1 MPSRPSSLPPGE
13 ARGPAE
19 RPPTRGRIRTLASR
33 ALPART
39 RSVALG
45 TGVVALAAVAAL
57 VASALTGT
65 GSASADASALADPAA
80 ARATSGLRALDGS
93 APAWPAA
100 APAVRLGD
108 APADQTIAFTVLL
121 DPTRSD
127 ATPAVAAWLRDRGLD
142 VGDARGEVAA
152 LPVSGTL
159 AVASRAFDTGFA
171 RFRVGG
177 REFVA
182 PERTLAVPAALDA
195 VRGVAGTVQG
205 DVLMPSDAE
214 PADAQAAPAAQAA
227 ATAQAPAAAAVPA
240 PIPGQA
246 SGGSPASSADDGTCA
261 AWWGQRLTD
270 AWPASVAV
278 AHRSNSLCGYG
289 PAQLRRVDD
298 VPAEDRGAGAT
309 IAIVAA
315 YDDPDTQADTDTYSR
330 AVGEPAFT
338 AGQYR
343 DHPSASPRTGIC
355 GGPTAWTDEQH
366 LDVQAVHAMA
376 PDAAVSYWGA
386 DDCTSTSLY
395 TRILDA
401 AEDGPDVISLSFGA
415 MEGLD
420 TADDRELLNRV
431 LVEAAARDVSVFA
444 STGNDGDYSGVGD
457 HGGNATVASPA
468 SSPYVTA
475 VGATS
480 TGLAEDGS
488 IAVEAGWETETRFAR
503 NGALIPP
510 GFAFGAGG
518 GQSAVYARPT
528 WQADRLAVAGTG
540 RLLPDVASLGDPN
553 TGFITYGPHKGRTE
567 YAAHGG
573 TSLATPMV
581 ASMVAISKAVTGR
594 RFGLASPAL
603 YALMGTGALR
613 DVQPASAATW
623 SPTGPS
629 AGALWPETLFLW
641 DTGRQRLRSAPGWDD
656 VTGAGVPAGRAFI
669 EGLGAEAGR

>member
-1 MPSRPSSLPPGE
+1 MPSRPSSLPPVE

-19 RPPTRGRIRTLASR
+19 RPPTEGRIRALVRRTPSSR
-33 ALPART
+33 ART
-39 RSVALG
+39 VALG
-45 TGVVALAAVAAL
+45 TGAVALVAVAAL
-57 VASALTGT
+57 VASALAGT
-65 GSASADASALADPAA
+65 GSASASADGDPSA
-80 ARATSGLRALDGS
+80 ARAAAGLRAIAGS
-93 APAWPAA
+93 APSWPAGTS
-100 APAVRLGD
+100 AVRVGD
-108 APADQTIAFTVLL
+108 APADATVALTVLL
-121 DPTRSD
+121 DPARPD
-127 ATPAVAAWLRDRGLD
+127 AAPAVAAWLRDRGLD
-142 VGDARGEVAA
+142 VGDARDEVSA

-159 AVASRAFDTGFA
+159 ALASRAFDTGFA
-171 RFRVGG
+171 RFRVAG
-177 REFVA
+177 REVVA
-182 PERTLAVPAALDA
+182 PERTLAVPATLDA

-214 PADAQAAPAAQAA
+214 SDTAHAGDAQAADDAQSPDAAD
-227 ATAQAPAAAAVPA
+227 PVPA

-246 SGGSPASSADDGTCA
+246 TGGSPASSADDGTCA

-270 AWPASVAV
+270 AWPASVDV

-298 VPAEDRGAGAT
+298 VPAEDRGSGAT

-315 YDDPDTQADTDTYSR
+315 YDDPDTQADTDTYSL

-376 PDAAVSYWGA
+376 PDATVSYWGA

-431 LVEAAARDVSVFA
+431 LVEAASRDVSVFA

-488 IAVEAGWETETRFAR
+488 IAVEAGWETQTRFAR

-518 GQSAVYARPT
+518 GHSAEYARPT

-540 RLLPDVASLGDPN
+540 RLLPDVASLGDPD

-594 RFGLASPAL
+594 RFGLAGPAL

-623 SPTGPS
+623 SPKGPS
-629 AGALWPETLFLW
+629 AGALWPETLFMW
-641 DTGRQRLRSAPGWDD
+641 DTGRQGLRSAPGWDD

>member
-1 MPSRPSSLPPGE
+1 MPTRPSSLPPVE
-13 ARGPAE
+13 ARGPAGG
-19 RPPTRGRIRTLASR
+19 PPTEGRTR
-33 ALPART
+33 ALARRPLSRRART
-39 RSVALG
+39 VALG
-45 TGVVALAAVAAL
+45 TGTVALVAAAAL
-57 VASALTGT
+57 VASALTST
-65 GSASADASALADPAA
+65 GSASADAGSAA
-80 ARATSGLRALDGS
+80 ARAASGLRALGGS
-93 APAWPAA
+93 APAWPVAS
-100 APAVRLGD
+100 PAVRLGD
-108 APADQTIAFTVLL
+108 APADATIAFTVLL
-121 DPTRSD
+121 DPARPD
-127 ATPAVAAWLRDRGLD
+127 AAPAVAAWLRDRGLD
-142 VGDARGEVAA
+142 VGDARQEVGA

-159 AVASRAFDTGFA
+159 ALASRAFDTGFA
-171 RFRVGG
+171 RFRVDG
-177 REFVA
+177 REVIA
-182 PERTLAVPAALDA
+182 PERTLAVPAVLDA

-205 DVLMPSDAE
+205 DVLMPTDAA
-214 PADAQAAPAAQAA
+214 ADDGSAASAA
-227 ATAQAPAAAAVPA
+227 ATPVPA

-270 AWPASVAV
+270 AWPASVDV

-343 DHPSASPRTGIC
+343 DHPSASPRTGVC

-431 LVEAAARDVSVFA
+431 LVEAASRDVSVFA

-518 GQSAVYARPT
+518 GQSAEYARPT

-629 AGALWPETLFLW
+629 AGALWPETLFMW
-641 DTGRQRLRSAPGWDD
+641 DTGRQGLRSAPGWDD

-669 EGLGAEAGR
+669 DGLGAEAGR

>member
-1 MPSRPSSLPPGE
+1 MPSRPSSLPPVE

-19 RPPTRGRIRTLASR
+19 RPPTGGRIRALARRRPLS
-33 ALPART
+33 AHARP
-39 RSVALG
+39 VALG

-57 VASALTGT
+57 VASALAGT
-65 GSASADASALADPAA
+65 GSASAVADPAA
-80 ARATSGLRALDGS
+80 ARAASGLRALDGS

-100 APAVRLGD
+100 DPAVREGD
-108 APADQTIAFTVLL
+108 APADATASFTVLL
-121 DPTRSD
+121 DPARPD
-127 ATPAVAAWLRDRGLD
+127 AAPAVAAWLRDRGLD

-641 DTGRQRLRSAPGWDD
+641 DTGRQGLRSAPGWDD

>member
-1 MPSRPSSLPPGE
+1 MPSRPSSLPPVE

-19 RPPTRGRIRTLASR
+19 RPPTEGRIR
-33 ALPART
+33 ALVRRPLSSPA

-45 TGVVALAAVAAL
+45 TGAVALVAVAAL
-57 VASALTGT
+57 VASALAGT
-65 GSASADASALADPAA
+65 GSASASATADGDPAA
-80 ARATSGLRALDGS
+80 ARVAAGLRAIDGS
-93 APAWPAA
+93 APSWPAGTS
-100 APAVRLGD
+100 AVRVGD
-108 APADQTIAFTVLL
+108 APADATVALTVLL
-121 DPTRSD
+121 DPARPD
-127 ATPAVAAWLRDRGLD
+127 AAPAVAAWLRDSGLD
-142 VGDARGEVAA
+142 VGDARDEVSA

-159 AVASRAFDTGFA
+159 ALASRAFDTGFA
-171 RFRVGG
+171 RFRVAG
-177 REFVA
+177 REVVA

-214 PADAQAAPAAQAA
+214 SGTAQAADDAQAPD
-227 ATAQAPAAAAVPA
+227 ATDPVPA

-270 AWPASVAV
+270 AWPASVDV

-298 VPAEDRGAGAT
+298 VPAADRGAGAT

-401 AEDGPDVISLSFGA
+401 VEEAPDVISLSFGA

-431 LVEAAARDVSVFA
+431 LVEAASRDVSVFA

-518 GQSAVYARPT
+518 GQSAEYARPT

-553 TGFITYGPHKGRTE
+553 TGFITYGPHKGRTQ

-623 SPTGPS
+623 SPKGPS

-641 DTGRQRLRSAPGWDD
+641 DTGRQGLRSAPGWDD

>member
-1 MPSRPSSLPPGE
+1 MPSRPSSLPPLE
-13 ARGPAE
+13 ADGPAE
-19 RPPTRGRIRTLASR
+19 RPPTEGRIRALARRIPVPPR
-33 ALPART
+33 AR
-39 RSVALG
+39 RVALG
-45 TGVVALAAVAAL
+45 TGAVALMAAAALAASTLA
-57 VASALTGT
+57 GT
-65 GSASADASALADPAA
+65 GSASAVADPAV
-80 ARATSGLRALDGS
+80 ARAASGLRTLNGS
-93 APAWPAA
+93 APSWPGGSAT
-100 APAVRLGD
+100 RLGD
-108 APADQTIAFTVLL
+108 APADAAAAFTVLL
-121 DPTRSD
+121 DPTRAD
-127 ATPAVAAWLRDRGLD
+127 AAPAVAAWLRDRGLD
-142 VGDARGEVAA
+142 VGDVRGDVAA

-159 AVASRAFDTGFA
+159 ARASRAFDTGFA

-177 REFVA
+177 REVVA

-195 VRGVAGTVQG
+195 VRGVAGTAQG

-214 PADAQAAPAAQAA
+214 ADDAQAAGTQAPDA
-227 ATAQAPAAAAVPA
+227 ATPDAATPVPA

-261 AWWGQRLTD
+261 SWWGQRLTD
-270 AWPASVAV
+270 AWPASVDV
-278 AHRSNSLCGYG
+278 AHRSDSLCGYG

-309 IAIVAA
+309 VAIVAA
-315 YDDPDTQADTDTYSR
+315 YDDPDTAADTDTYSR
-330 AVGEPAFT
+330 AVGEPAFS
-338 AGQYR
+338 AGQYL

-355 GGPTAWTDEQH
+355 GGPTAWTEEQH

-376 PDAAVSYWGA
+376 PDATVSYWGA

-401 AEDGPDVISLSFGA
+401 AEEGPDVISLSFGG

-431 LVEAAARDVSVFA
+431 LVEAASRDVSVFA
-444 STGNDGDYSGVGD
+444 STGNDGDYSGFGD

-518 GQSAVYARPT
+518 GQSAEYARPS
-528 WQADRLAVAGTG
+528 WQADRLSVHGTG

-553 TGFITYGPHKGRTE
+553 TGFVTYGPHKGRTE
-567 YAAHGG
+567 YATHGG

-594 RFGLASPAL
+594 RFGLASPAI

-641 DTGRQRLRSAPGWDD
+641 DTGRQSLRSGPGWDD
-656 VTGAGVPAGRAFI
+656 VTGAGVPAGRAFV

>member
-1 MPSRPSSLPPGE
+1 MPSRPSSLPPV
-13 ARGPAE
+13 AAHGPAE
-19 RPPTRGRIRTLASR
+19 RPPTEGRIRALARYPQSR
-33 ALPART
+33 RARA
-39 RSVALG
+39 VALG
-45 TGVVALAAVAAL
+45 TGAVALVAVAAL
-57 VASALTGT
+57 VANALTGT
-65 GSASADASALADPAA
+65 GSASADASASADPAV
-80 ARATSGLRALDGS
+80 ARAASGLRALDGS
-93 APAWPAA
+93 APSWPAA
-100 APAVRLGD
+100 ASPARIGD
-108 APADQTIAFTVLL
+108 APDDATVALTVLL
-121 DPTRSD
+121 DPARPD
-127 ATPAVAAWLRDRGLD
+127 AAPAVAAWLRDRGLD
-142 VGDARGEVAA
+142 VGDARGEVSA

-159 AVASRAFDTGFA
+159 ALASRAFDTAFA
-171 RFRVGG
+171 RFRVDG
-177 REFVA
+177 REVVA

-205 DVLMPSDAE
+205 DVLMPTDAE
-214 PADAQAAPAAQAA
+214 ADD
-227 ATAQAPAAAAVPA
+227 AQAPADAHATDAASPVPA

-270 AWPASVAV
+270 AWPASVDV

-518 GQSAVYARPT
+518 GQSAEYARPT

-540 RLLPDVASLGDPN
+540 RLLPDVASLGDPD

-594 RFGLASPAL
+594 RFGLASPWL
-603 YALMGTGALR
+603 YALMGTSALR

-623 SPTGPS
+623 SPRGPS
-629 AGALWPETLFLW
+629 AGALWPETLFMW
-641 DTGRQRLRSAPGWDD
+641 DTGRQGLRSAPGWDD

-669 EGLGAEAGR
+669 EGLGAGAAR

>member
-1 MPSRPSSLPPGE
+1 MGSRPSSLPPVE

-19 RPPTRGRIRTLASR
+19 RPPTEGRIR
-33 ALPART
+33 ALVRRPLSSPA

-45 TGVVALAAVAAL
+45 TGAVALVAVAAL
-57 VASALTGT
+57 VASALAGT
-65 GSASADASALADPAA
+65 GSASASATADGDPAA
-80 ARATSGLRALDGS
+80 ARVAAGLRAIDGS
-93 APAWPAA
+93 APSWPAGTS
-100 APAVRLGD
+100 AVRVGD
-108 APADQTIAFTVLL
+108 APADATVALTVLL
-121 DPTRSD
+121 DPARPD
-127 ATPAVAAWLRDRGLD
+127 AAPAVAAWLRDSGLD
-142 VGDARGEVAA
+142 VGDARDEVSA

-159 AVASRAFDTGFA
+159 ALASRAFDTGFA
-171 RFRVGG
+171 RFRVAG
-177 REFVA
+177 REVVA

-214 PADAQAAPAAQAA
+214 SGTAQAADDAQAPD
-227 ATAQAPAAAAVPA
+227 ATDPVPA

-270 AWPASVAV
+270 AWPASVDV

-298 VPAEDRGAGAT
+298 VPAADRGAGAT

-401 AEDGPDVISLSFGA
+401 VEEAPDVISLSFGA

-431 LVEAAARDVSVFA
+431 LVEAASRDVSVFA

-518 GQSAVYARPT
+518 GQSAEYARPT

-553 TGFITYGPHKGRTE
+553 TGFITYGPHKGRTQ

-623 SPTGPS
+623 SPKGPS

-641 DTGRQRLRSAPGWDD
+641 DTGRQGLRSAPGWDD

>member
-1 MPSRPSSLPPGE
+1 MPSRPSSLPPVT
-13 ARGPAE
+13 AHGPAE
-19 RPPTRGRIRTLASR
+19 RPPTEGRIRALARYPQSR
-33 ALPART
+33 RARA
-39 RSVALG
+39 VALG
-45 TGVVALAAVAAL
+45 TGAVALVAVAAL
-57 VASALTGT
+57 VANALTGT
-65 GSASADASALADPAA
+65 GSASADASASADPAV
-80 ARATSGLRALDGS
+80 ARAASGLRALDGS
-93 APAWPAA
+93 APSWPAA
-100 APAVRLGD
+100 ASPARIGD
-108 APADQTIAFTVLL
+108 APDDATVALTVLL
-121 DPTRSD
+121 DPARPD
-127 ATPAVAAWLRDRGLD
+127 AAPAVAAWLRDRGLD
-142 VGDARGEVAA
+142 VGDARGEVSA

-159 AVASRAFDTGFA
+159 ALASRAFDTAFA
-171 RFRVGG
+171 RFRVDG
-177 REFVA
+177 REVVA

-205 DVLMPSDAE
+205 DVLMPTDAE
-214 PADAQAAPAAQAA
+214 ADD
-227 ATAQAPAAAAVPA
+227 AQAPADAHATDAASPVPA

-270 AWPASVAV
+270 AWPASVDV

-518 GQSAVYARPT
+518 GQSAEYARPT

-540 RLLPDVASLGDPN
+540 RLLPDVASLGDPE

-594 RFGLASPAL
+594 RFGLASPWL
-603 YALMGTGALR
+603 SALMGTSALR

-623 SPTGPS
+623 SPRGPS
-629 AGALWPETLFLW
+629 AGALWPETLFMW
-641 DTGRQRLRSAPGWDD
+641 DTGRQGLRSAPGWDD

-669 EGLGAEAGR
+669 EGLGAGAAR

>member
-1 MPSRPSSLPPGE
+1 MPSRPSSLPPVE

-121 DPTRSD
+121 DPTRSG

-142 VGDARGEVAA
+142 VGDARGEVGA

-159 AVASRAFDTGFA
+159 ALASRAFDTGFA

-177 REFVA
+177 REVVA
-182 PERTLAVPAALDA
+182 PERALAVPAALDA

-214 PADAQAAPAAQAA
+214 SDATLSADTAQAAD
-227 ATAQAPAAAAVPA
+227 ATSPVPA

-270 AWPASVAV
+270 AWPASVDV

-315 YDDPDTQADTDTYSR
+315 YDDPDTQTDTDTYSR

-431 LVEAAARDVSVFA
+431 LVEAASRDVSVFA

-518 GQSAVYARPT
+518 GQSAEYARPT

-553 TGFITYGPHKGRTE
+553 TGFITYGPHKGRTQ

-594 RFGLASPAL
+594 RFGLASPWL
-603 YALMGTGALR
+603 YALMGTSALR

-641 DTGRQRLRSAPGWDD
+641 DTGRQGLRSAPGWDD
-656 VTGAGVPAGRAFI
+656 VTGAGVPAGRAFV

>member
-1 MPSRPSSLPPGE
+1 MPSRPSSLPPVE

-19 RPPTRGRIRTLASR
+19 RPPTEGRIRTLVRR
-33 ALPART
+33 APRPAHG
-39 RSVALG
+39 RSVAIG

-65 GSASADASALADPAA
+65 GSASASADASAAAA
-80 ARATSGLRALDGS
+80 ARAASGLRALDGS
-93 APAWPAA
+93 APSWPAA
-100 APAVRLGD
+100 ASAARIGD
-108 APADQTIAFTVLL
+108 APADATIALTVLL
-121 DPTRSD
+121 DPARPD
-127 ATPAVAAWLRDRGLD
+127 ATPAVAAWLRDRGLE
-142 VGDARGEVAA
+142 VGDARGEVSA

-159 AVASRAFDTGFA
+159 ALASRAFDTGFA
-171 RFRVGG
+171 RFRVDG
-177 REFVA
+177 REVIA

-205 DVLMPSDAE
+205 DVLMPTDAE
-214 PADAQAAPAAQAA
+214 AEDTSTTAAD
-227 ATAQAPAAAAVPA
+227 TAQAPSAADPVPA

-270 AWPASVAV
+270 AWPASVDV

-315 YDDPDTQADTDTYSR
+315 YDDPDTKADTDTYSL

-343 DHPSASPRTGIC
+343 DHPSAAPRTGIC

-518 GQSAVYARPT
+518 GQSAEYARPT
-528 WQADRLAVAGTG
+528 WQADRLPVAGTG
-540 RLLPDVASLGDPN
+540 RLLPDVASLGDPD
-553 TGFITYGPHKGRTE
+553 TGFITYGPHKGRTQ

-629 AGALWPETLFLW
+629 AGALWPETLFMW
-641 DTGRQRLRSAPGWDD
+641 DTGRQGLRSAPGWDD

-669 EGLGAEAGR
+669 EGLGAGARR

>member
-1 MPSRPSSLPPGE
+1 MPSRPSSLPPVE
-13 ARGPAE
+13 ARGPAG
-19 RPPTRGRIRTLASR
+19 RPPTRGRIRAFVSCT
-33 ALPART
+33 LPACT

-57 VASALTGT
+57 VASALAGT
-65 GSASADASALADPAA
+65 GSASALADPAA
-80 ARATSGLRALDGS
+80 ARAASGLRALDGS

-121 DPTRSD
+121 DPARSD
-127 ATPAVAAWLRDRGLD
+127 AAPAVAAWLRDRGLD
-142 VGDARGEVAA
+142 VGDARGEVGA

-159 AVASRAFDTGFA
+159 ALASRAFDTGFA
-171 RFRVGG
+171 RFRVAG
-177 REFVA
+177 REVVA

-214 PADAQAAPAAQAA
+214 SDAALAAD
-227 ATAQAPAAAAVPA
+227 TAEAPAAADPVPA

-270 AWPASVAV
+270 AWPASVDV

-309 IAIVAA
+309 VAIVAA
-315 YDDPDTQADTDTYSR
+315 YDDPDTAADTDTYSR

-343 DHPSASPRTGIC
+343 DHPSAAPRTGIC

-431 LVEAAARDVSVFA
+431 LVEAASRDVSVFA

-518 GQSAVYARPT
+518 GQSAEYARPS

-553 TGFITYGPHKGRTE
+553 TGFITYGPHQGRTQ

-594 RFGLASPAL
+594 RFGLASPWL

-623 SPTGPS
+623 SPRGPS

-641 DTGRQRLRSAPGWDD
+641 DTGRQGLRSAPGWDD

>member
-1 MPSRPSSLPPGE
+1 MPSRPSSLPPVE

-19 RPPTRGRIRTLASR
+19 RPPTAGRILALAR
-33 ALPART
+33 RRPLPARA

-45 TGVVALAAVAAL
+45 TGIVALAAVAAL
-57 VASALTGT
+57 VATALAGT
-65 GSASADASALADPAA
+65 GSASAASDPAA
-80 ARATSGLRALDGS
+80 ERAASGLRALEGS
-93 APAWPAA
+93 APSWSAA
-100 APAVRLGD
+100 VPAVRLGD
-108 APADQTIAFTVLL
+108 APADATAAFTVLL
-121 DPTRSD
+121 DPARPD
-127 ATPAVAAWLRDRGLD
+127 AAPAVAAWLRDRGLD
-142 VGDARGEVAA
+142 VGDARGEVSA

-159 AVASRAFDTGFA
+159 ALASRAFDTGFA

-177 REFVA
+177 REVVA

-214 PADAQAAPAAQAA
+214 SDAALAAD
-227 ATAQAPAAAAVPA
+227 TAEAPAAATPIPA

-315 YDDPDTQADTDTYSR
+315 YDDPDTKADTDTYSR
-330 AVGEPAFT
+330 TVGEPVFT

-431 LVEAAARDVSVFA
+431 LVEAASRDVSVFA

-480 TGLAEDGS
+480 TGLAQDGS

-540 RLLPDVASLGDPN
+540 RLLPDVASLGDPD
-553 TGFITYGPHKGRTE
+553 TGFITYGPHQGRTE

-613 DVQPASAATW
+613 DVQPSSAATW
-623 SPTGPS
+623 SPKGPS

-641 DTGRQRLRSAPGWDD
+641 DTGRQGLRSAPGWDD

-669 EGLGAEAGR
+669 DGLGAEAGR

>member
-1 MPSRPSSLPPGE
+1 
-13 ARGPAE
+13 
-19 RPPTRGRIRTLASR
+19 
-33 ALPART
+33 
-39 RSVALG
+39 
-45 TGVVALAAVAAL
+45 
-57 VASALTGT
+57 
-65 GSASADASALADPAA
+65 
-80 ARATSGLRALDGS
+80 
-93 APAWPAA
+93 
-100 APAVRLGD
+100 
-108 APADQTIAFTVLL
+108 
-121 DPTRSD
+121 
-127 ATPAVAAWLRDRGLD
+127 
-142 VGDARGEVAA
+142 
-152 LPVSGTL
+152 
-159 AVASRAFDTGFA
+159 
-171 RFRVGG
+171 
-177 REFVA
+177 
-182 PERTLAVPAALDA
+182 A

-205 DVLMPSDAE
+205 DVLMPTDAE
-214 PADAQAAPAAQAA
+214 ADD
-227 ATAQAPAAAAVPA
+227 AQAPADAHATDAASPVPA

-270 AWPASVAV
+270 AWPASVDV

-518 GQSAVYARPT
+518 GQSAEYARPT

-540 RLLPDVASLGDPN
+540 RLLPDVASLGDPE

-594 RFGLASPAL
+594 RFGLASPWL
-603 YALMGTGALR
+603 YALMGTSALR

-623 SPTGPS
+623 SPRGPS
-629 AGALWPETLFLW
+629 AGALWPETLFMW
-641 DTGRQRLRSAPGWDD
+641 DTGRQGLRSAPGWDD

-669 EGLGAEAGR
+669 EGLGAGAAR

>member
-1 MPSRPSSLPPGE
+1 MPSRPSSLPPVE
-13 ARGPAE
+13 ARGPAH
-19 RPPTRGRIRTLASR
+19 RPPTDGRIRALVRR
-33 ALPART
+33 APRPARG

-57 VASALTGT
+57 VASALVGT
-65 GSASADASALADPAA
+65 GSASAVADPAA
-80 ARATSGLRALDGS
+80 ARAAAGLRALDGS
-93 APAWPAA
+93 APSWPAA
-100 APAVRLGD
+100 ASPARIGD
-108 APADQTIAFTVLL
+108 APADATVAFTVLL
-121 DPTRSD
+121 DPARPD
-127 ATPAVAAWLRDRGLD
+127 AAPAVAAWLRDRGLE
-142 VGDARGEVAA
+142 VGDARPEVGA

-159 AVASRAFDTGFA
+159 ALASRAFDTGFA
-171 RFRVGG
+171 LFRVDG
-177 REFVA
+177 REVVA

-205 DVLMPSDAE
+205 DVLMPTDAE
-214 PADAQAAPAAQAA
+214 ADDARAPGDAEATADASP
-227 ATAQAPAAAAVPA
+227 VPA

-270 AWPASVAV
+270 AWPASVDV

-315 YDDPDTQADTDTYSR
+315 YDDPDTRADTDTYSR
-330 AVGEPAFT
+330 AVGEPAFA

-457 HGGNATVASPA
+457 HGGTATVASPA

-540 RLLPDVASLGDPN
+540 RLLPDVASLGDPD

-629 AGALWPETLFLW
+629 AGALWPETLYMW
-641 DTGRQRLRSAPGWDD
+641 DTGRQGLRSAPGWDD

>member
-1 MPSRPSSLPPGE
+1 MPSRPSPLRPHV
-13 ARGPAE
+13 AA
-19 RPPTRGRIRTLASR
+19 RPPEHVPTEGRIR
-33 ALPART
+33 
-39 RSVALG
+39 
-45 TGVVALAAVAAL
+45 ALARDRSRPPRARSAAAATCALALVAVAAL
-57 VASALTGT
+57 VASTLA
-65 GSASADASALADPAA
+65 GSGSGSPSRDADPAA
-80 ARATSGLRALDGS
+80 APAAAGLRALDGS
-93 APAWPAA
+93 APSWPADTA
-100 APAVRLGD
+100 AVRVGD
-108 APADQTIAFTVLL
+108 APPDSTVALTVLL
-121 DPTRSD
+121 DPARSD
-127 ATPAVAAWLRDRGLD
+127 AAPAVAAWLRGRGLD
-142 VGDARGEVAA
+142 VGDVRGEVAA
-152 LPVSGTL
+152 LPVSGEL
-159 AVASRAFDTGFA
+159 DLASRAFGTGFA

-177 REFVA
+177 REVVA
-182 PERTLAVPAALDA
+182 PERPLAVPAALDA
-195 VRGVAGTVQG
+195 VHGVAGTVQG
-205 DVLMPSDAE
+205 DVLMPTDAE
-214 PADAQAAPAAQAA
+214 GGAPS
-227 ATAQAPAAAAVPA
+227 PVPA

-261 AWWGQRLTD
+261 SWWGQRLTD
-270 AWPASVAV
+270 AWPASVEV
-278 AHRSNSLCGYG
+278 GHRSNALCGYG

-309 IAIVAA
+309 IAVVAA
-315 YDDPDTQADTDTYSR
+315 YDDPDTKADTDTYSR

-343 DHPSASPRTGIC
+343 DHPSAAPRTGSC

-376 PDAAVSYWGA
+376 PEAAVSYWGA

-431 LVEAAARDVSVFA
+431 IVEAAARDVSVFA

-457 HGGNATVASPA
+457 HGGSATVASPA

-518 GQSAVYARPT
+518 GQSAEYARPT

-540 RLLPDVASLGDPN
+540 RLLPDVASLGDPD

-603 YALMGTGALR
+603 YALMGTSALR
-613 DVQPASAATW
+613 DVRPASAAMW
-623 SPTGPS
+623 SPRGPS

-641 DTGRQRLRSAPGWDD
+641 DTGRQGLRSAPGWDD
-656 VTGAGVPAGRAFI
+656 VTGAGVPAGRAFVD
-669 EGLGAEAGR
+669 GLGAEAGR

>member
-1 MPSRPSSLPPGE
+1 MPSRPSSLPPVE

-19 RPPTRGRIRTLASR
+19 RPPTGGRIRALARRRPRPSR
-33 ALPART
+33 A

-45 TGVVALAAVAAL
+45 SGVVALAAVTAL
-57 VASALTGT
+57 VASALAGT
-65 GSASADASALADPAA
+65 GSASAVADPAA
-80 ARATSGLRALDGS
+80 ARAASGLRALDGS
-93 APAWPAA
+93 APSWPADGSVA
-100 APAVRLGD
+100 RIGD
-108 APADQTIAFTVLL
+108 ASADATVALTMLL
-121 DPTRSD
+121 DPTRPD
-127 ATPAVAAWLRDRGLD
+127 AAPAVAAWLRDRGLD
-142 VGDARGEVAA
+142 VGDARGEVGA

-159 AVASRAFDTGFA
+159 ALAARAFDTGFA
-171 RFRVGG
+171 RFRVDGH
-177 REFVA
+177 EVVA

-214 PADAQAAPAAQAA
+214 SDDTQA
-227 ATAQAPAAAAVPA
+227 TGGRQAPTAASPVPA

-270 AWPASVAV
+270 AWPASVDV

-298 VPAEDRGAGAT
+298 VPADDRGAGAT

-315 YDDPDTQADTDTYSR
+315 YDDPDTASDTDTYSR

-343 DHPSASPRTGIC
+343 DHPSTAPRTGIC

-376 PDAAVSYWGA
+376 PEAAVSYWGA
-386 DDCTSTSLY
+386 DDCTSSSLY

-401 AEDGPDVISLSFGA
+401 AEDGPDVISLSFGG

-457 HGGNATVASPA
+457 HGGTATVASPA

-488 IAVEAGWETETRFAR
+488 VAVEAGWETETRFAR

-518 GQSAVYARPT
+518 GQSAEYARPS
-528 WQADRLAVAGTG
+528 WQADRLPVAGTG
-540 RLLPDVASLGDPN
+540 RLLPDVASLGDPD
-553 TGFITYGPHKGRTE
+553 TGFITYGPHHGRTE

-603 YALMGTGALR
+603 YALMGTSALR

-623 SPTGPS
+623 SPRGPS

-641 DTGRQRLRSAPGWDD
+641 DTGRQGLRSAPGWDD
-656 VTGAGVPAGRAFI
+656 VTGAGVPAGRAFV